1 VANVLKLGIPK
12 GSLEEATV
20 SLFKQAGYSIGI
32 SSRSYYPSIDDK
44 EVSCMLIRSQEMAR
58 YVQDGVLDCG
68 LCGYDWVVE
77 NDADVELVCRL
88 EYSKVS
94 NNPARWVLA
103 VPNDSPI
110 QSVKDLE
117 GKRVATELVGGTKR
131 WLAKHG
137 VTAHVEFSWGATEV
151 KPPVLADAIVEITE
165 TGSSLKA
172 NNLRIV
178 ETILETSTQFIAGRK
193 AWADPW
199 KREKIE
205 NMVLLLQGAL
215 LARKMVGLK
224 MNVATADEAK
234 VLALLPALKNPTR
247 SALAKGDWVALE
259 TVIEETQVRELI
271 PRLRKAGAQGLVEY
285 PLNKILI

>member
-44 EVSCMLIRSQEMAR
+44 EISCMLIRSQEMAR

-88 EYSKVS
+88 EYSKAS
-94 NNPARWVLA
+94 NSPARWVLA

-110 QSVKDLE
+110 QGVKDLE

-234 VLALLPALKNPTR
+234 VLALLPSLKNPTR

-271 PRLRKAGAQGLVEY
+271 PKLRKAGAQGLVEY

>member
-1 VANVLKLGIPK
+1 LKLGIPK

-44 EVSCMLIRSQEMAR
+44 EISCMLIRSQEMAR

-88 EYSKVS
+88 EYSKAS
-94 NNPARWVLA
+94 NSPARWVLA

-110 QSVKDLE
+110 QGVKDLE

-234 VLALLPALKNPTR
+234 VLALLPSLKNPTR

-271 PRLRKAGAQGLVEY
+271 PKLRKAGAQGLVEY

>member
-20 SLFKQAGYSIGI
+20 SLFKQAGYGISI

-44 EVSCMLIRSQEMAR
+44 EISCMLIRSQEMAR

-77 NDADVELVCRL
+77 NDADVELVSRL

-131 WLAKHG
+131 WLAKNG
-137 VTAHVEFSWGATEV
+137 VKAHVEFSWGATEV

-193 AWADPW
+193 SWADPW

-205 NMVLLLQGAL
+205 NLVLLLQGAL

-224 MNVATADEAK
+224 MNVAAADEAK
-234 VLALLPALKNPTR
+234 VLALLPSLKNPTR
-247 SALAKGDWVALE
+247 SSLAKGDWVALE
-259 TVIEETQVRELI
+259 TVIEETQVRDLI

>member
-1 VANVLKLGIPK
+1 MANILKMGIPK

-20 SLFKQAGYSIGI
+20 TLFRQAGYQINI
-32 SSRSYYPSIDDK
+32 SSRSYYPTIDDK
-44 EVSCMLIRSQEMAR
+44 EINCMLIRSQEMAR
-58 YVQDGVLDCG
+58 YVEDGVLDCG
-68 LCGYDWVVE
+68 LCGHDWVVE
-77 NDADVELVCRL
+77 NDADVESVARL
-88 EYSKVS
+88 EYSKATS
-94 NNPARWVLA
+94 NPAKWVLA

-110 QSVKDLE
+110 KSVQDLQ

-131 WLAKHG
+131 WLARHG
-137 VTAHVEFSWGATEV
+137 VTAQVEFSWGATEV

-178 ETILETSTQFIAGRK
+178 ETVLETSTVFIAGK
-193 AWADPW
+193 KTWADPW

-224 MNVATADEAK
+224 MNVSAADEAK

-247 SALAKGDWVALE
+247 SALTTGDWVALE
-259 TVIEETQVRELI
+259 TVIEETQVRDLI
-271 PRLRKAGAQGLVEY
+271 PKLKKAGAQGLVEY

>member
-1 VANVLKLGIPK
+1 MANVLKLGIPK

-44 EVSCMLIRSQEMAR
+44 EISCMLIRSQEMAR
-58 YVQDGVLDCG
+58 YVQAGVLDCG

-88 EYSKVS
+88 EYSKAS
-94 NNPARWVLA
+94 NSPARWVLA

-110 QSVKDLE
+110 QGVKDLE

-234 VLALLPALKNPTR
+234 VLALLPSLKNPTR

-271 PRLRKAGAQGLVEY
+271 PKLRKAGAQGLVEY

>member
-1 VANVLKLGIPK
+1 MANVLKLGIPK

-44 EVSCMLIRSQEMAR
+44 EISCMLIRSQEMAR

-88 EYSKVS
+88 EYSKAS
-94 NNPARWVLA
+94 NSPARWVLA

-110 QSVKDLE
+110 QGVKDLE

-234 VLALLPALKNPTR
+234 VLALLPSLKNPTR

-271 PRLRKAGAQGLVEY
+271 PTLRKAGAQGLVEY

>member
-44 EVSCMLIRSQEMAR
+44 EVNCMLIRSQEMAR

-103 VPNDSPI
+103 VPNDSNI
-110 QSVKDLE
+110 KSVKDLE
-117 GKRVATELVGGTKR
+117 GKRIATELVGGTKR
-131 WLAKHG
+131 WLAKNG
-137 VTAHVEFSWGATEV
+137 VSAHVEFSWGATEV

-224 MNVATADEAK
+224 MNVEAANEAT
-234 VLALLPALKNPTR
+234 VLGLLPALKNPTR
-247 SALAKGDWVALE
+247 SPLAKGDWVALE
-259 TVIEETQVRELI
+259 TVIEETQVRDLI
-271 PRLRKAGAQGLVEY
+271 PKLRKAGAQGLVEY

>member
-88 EYSKVS
+88 EYSKAS

-110 QSVKDLE
+110 QGVKDLE

-131 WLAKHG
+131 WLAKNG

-224 MNVATADEAK
+224 MNVAAADEAK
-234 VLALLPALKNPTR
+234 VLALLPSLKNPTR

-271 PRLRKAGAQGLVEY
+271 PKLRKAGAQGLVEY
-285 PLNKILI
+285 PLNKILV

>member
-1 VANVLKLGIPK
+1 
-12 GSLEEATV
+12 
-20 SLFKQAGYSIGI
+20 
-32 SSRSYYPSIDDK
+32 
-44 EVSCMLIRSQEMAR
+44 
-58 YVQDGVLDCG
+58 VLDCG

-88 EYSKVS
+88 EYSKAS
-94 NNPARWVLA
+94 NSPARWVLA

-110 QSVKDLE
+110 QGVKDLE

-234 VLALLPALKNPTR
+234 VLALLPSLKNPTR

-271 PRLRKAGAQGLVEY
+271 PKLRKAGAQGLVEY